1 MTSNQNEKLQ
11 DLICAMIYKWFGLN
25 IADLAKIAKPSKF
38 ACITPDEIQRLCR
51 EIGEEND

>member
-1 MTSNQNEKLQ
+1 MTSKQNEKLQ
-11 DLICAMIYKWFGLN
+11 DLVCAMIYKWFGLN
-25 IADLAKIAKPSKF
+25 IGDLAKIAKPSKF

>member
-1 MTSNQNEKLQ
+1 MTSKQNEKLQ

-25 IADLAKIAKPSKF
+25 IADLAKIAKPSK
-38 ACITPDEIQRLCR
+38 CTYITSDEIQRLCR

>member
-1 MTSNQNEKLQ
+1 MTSKQNEKLQ

-38 ACITPDEIQRLCR
+38 AYITPDEIQRLCR
-51 EIGEEND
+51 EIGEEDD

>member
-1 MTSNQNEKLQ
+1 MTSKQNEKLQ

-25 IADLAKIAKPSKF
+25 IGDLAKIAKPSKRTY
-38 ACITPDEIQRLCR
+38 INSDEIQRLCR

>member
-1 MTSNQNEKLQ
+1 MTSKQNEKLQ
-11 DLICAMIYKWFGLN
+11 DLVCAIIYNWFGLK
-25 IADLAKIAKPSKF
+25 IGDLAKIAKPSKF